1 MIWRG
6 AWDEADEQMEFTALM
21 GTNHQ
26 ELAALKATSGNQQSD
41 HAQRSLDRSDAN
53 EEHDDTKN
61 SWLQTRRSLTLP
73 TGCKDRLDNGLTAV
87 ASVPRV

>member
-1 MIWRG
+1 
-6 AWDEADEQMEFTALM
+6 M

-26 ELAALKATSGNQQSD
+26 ELAKLEATLGNQQSD

-53 EEHDDTKN
+53 EELDDTKN
-61 SWLQTRRSLTLP
+61 SGLQTRRPLTLP
-73 TGCKDRLDNGLTAV
+73 KLAARRRLDNGLAAV